1 MRIICSIKEGF
12 QLINQLPNRN
22 TSFLHPVACA
32 DMHSKKTLPIFS
44 QIDHGAGKSATT
56 LFYSPPSDSLK
67 LASIVNA
74 KMTIFTIQVRKKG
87 CKLYVKGLQFCKI
100 SGSCLNKRRTIF
112 QVQPTSR
119 NVFSSLCKFP

>member
-74 KMTIFTIQVRKKG
+74 KMTIFTIQVRKKDVNFMLKA
-87 CKLYVKGLQFCKI
+87 CNFA
-100 SGSCLNKRRTIF
+100 R
-112 QVQPTSR
+112 
-119 NVFSSLCKFP
+119 